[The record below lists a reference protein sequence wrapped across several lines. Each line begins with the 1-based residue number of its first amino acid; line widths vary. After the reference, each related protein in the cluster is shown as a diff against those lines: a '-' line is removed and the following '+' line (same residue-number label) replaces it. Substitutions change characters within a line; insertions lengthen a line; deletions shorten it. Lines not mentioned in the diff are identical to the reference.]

1 MLLSRIERHLKAR
14 RIPPTRFGR
23 DAVGDPCFVFDL
35 RDGREPRG
43 STAARV
49 SAYLDRVEAEH
60 RTQAGE
66 EPIAKA
72 VVSAITPAT
81 AVSDGPDR

>member
-1 MLLSRIERHLKAR
+1 MAEH
-14 RIPPTRFGR
+14 GR

-49 SAYLDRVEAEH
+49 TAYLDRAEAEP
-60 RTQAGE
+60 R
-66 EPIAKA
+66 P
-72 VVSAITPAT
+72 
-81 AVSDGPDR
+81 

>member
-1 MLLSRIERHLKAR
+1 MLLPRIERYLKAR

-49 SAYLDRVEAEH
+49 AAYLDRAEAEH
-60 RTQAGE
+60 
-66 EPIAKA
+66 I
-72 VVSAITPAT
+72 SAT
-81 AVSDGPDR
+81 AVSDGADR